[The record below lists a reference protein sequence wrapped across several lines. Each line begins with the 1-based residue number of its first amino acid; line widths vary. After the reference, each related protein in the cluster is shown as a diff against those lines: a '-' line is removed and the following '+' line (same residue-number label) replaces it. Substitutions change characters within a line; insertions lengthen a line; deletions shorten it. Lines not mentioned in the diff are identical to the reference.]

1 MVYEIGK
8 CDVKNYNADRDAII
22 VLLLFSLLGWGLLLR
37 EAISAGDLYARYIA
51 FRDHAACAA
60 VELRDIDP
68 DNETARAVIA
78 AVERDVDPM
87 EER

>member
-1 MVYEIGK
+1 MK
-8 CDVKNYNADRDAII
+8 NPHPDRSALDVAII
-22 VLLLFSLLGWGLLLR
+22 FALVGWGLLIR
-37 EAISAGDLYARYIA
+37 EAISAGDLYRRYIA
-51 FRDHAACAA
+51 FRDLAACAA

-78 AVERDVDPM
+78 AIERDVDPM